1 MLFVNDGWMKEWME
15 GCKNGWMKEWM
26 EGCKN
31 GWMEEWIERC
41 KNVWSAALKHETMN
55 RIDFNRLWE
64 YQ

>member
-1 MLFVNDGWMKEWME
+1 MDGGMQEWMDE
-15 GCKNGWMKEWM
+15 RMEKEWM